1 MVDILSYHLA
11 KSPVAFKADSNLVI
25 KCRDMA
31 IEMWDP
37 SRYATIESLMA
48 GHREVQSH
56 GVGLITS
63 KPEMSFAVVFSVVSQ
78 LLESR
83 DARQDGISLL
93 G

>member
-11 KSPVAFKADSNLVI
+11 KIPVAFKADSNLAI

-31 IEMWDP
+31 IEIWDP
-37 SRYATIESLMA
+37 SRYATIESFMA
-48 GHREVQSH
+48 GHNEVQSH

-63 KPEMSFAVVFSVVSQ
+63 KPEIIFTVVFSVVSK

-83 DARQDGISLL
+83 DARQDGISLI